1 MHLQFFF
8 RQKLQSGREPSHLF
22 LCLRQVRQACPSAS
36 GQGRY
41 HPDVKDEDPY
51 ALLRKSGLWLVR
63 QGLCDGAGFGK
74 VKKMSEE
81 VR

>member
-1 MHLQFFF
+1 MAVSRHICSCA
-8 RQKLQSGREPSHLF
+8 SGRLGKP
-22 LCLRQVRQACPSAS
+22 VRSAS

-74 VKKMSEE
+74 AKKMSEE
-81 VR
+81 VRYLSYLHS